1 MLTVKAARI
10 LLFPSICLLVS
21 ACNQELDKPMKFSAD
36 LTYDV
41 NTLPEFISIELENH
55 GDVFVCIETS
65 ELNGR
70 GGNIVVDNYNVT
82 NVGYPTYILE
92 KDGVY
97 LADGI
102 TVVGPKSARSVL
114 VDLSRLTDN
123 TKSINHIALK
133 LPYFKC
139 DDLFRKNFKPH
150 AYIHKSEWR
159 KTT

>member
-1 MLTVKAARI
+1 MLTVKTVRV
-10 LLFPSICLLVS
+10 LLFSSICLLAS
-21 ACNQELDKPMKFSAD
+21 SCDQEHDEPMKFSAG
-36 LTYDV
+36 LVYDS

-65 ELNGR
+65 KLNGR

-114 VDLSRLTDN
+114 LSLSKLTDN
-123 TKSINHIALK
+123 TKSVNHIELK

-139 DDLFRKNFKPH
+139 DDIFRKNSKPH
-150 AYIHKSEWR
+150 AYIHRFEWR
-159 KTT
+159 KPT